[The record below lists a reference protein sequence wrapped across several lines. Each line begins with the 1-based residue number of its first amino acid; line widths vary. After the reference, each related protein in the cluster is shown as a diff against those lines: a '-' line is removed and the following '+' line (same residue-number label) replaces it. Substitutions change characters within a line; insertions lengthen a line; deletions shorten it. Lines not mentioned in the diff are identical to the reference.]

1 MRVILFSCVVMVH
14 TVGTINGGRAMG
26 LLSLLM
32 HYTRYGF
39 VFVTVFVLFL
49 GYYHKD
55 TRATTFWRKRFGL
68 VVLPYLVWSVF
79 YTFWEP
85 LVLSDDPWPG
95 FWHVSRDAVFE
106 ILKGDSKYQMY
117 FLLISMQIYFFFP
130 ALRWL
135 VKKTEGHH
143 GKLLVACGVIQLAMF
158 FWLSVFPYPDDGV
171 LALVRGH
178 AWKALPTYA
187 LLVAMGA
194 LAAVHFDRTKEWFA
208 THIPLVLGLSVLGT
222 AFTVGVYVLE
232 TGPGDVPGYADSASN
247 PTLIPWLFASI
258 AVLYLVGAAWNDRR
272 GDGSGIVARI
282 VDLGSIRAFGVFAAH
297 PLVID
302 ILMKFGVGEWIKAN
316 VPGTTIVRSLLL
328 VALVFLGCLV
338 LIEVLL
344 RTPLSKAV
352 VARSRLPLP
361 GLGKPRKPEAKASAP
376 ASQPQA
382 ATPDEGGGDIGPK
395 ELKRAEEEAAT
406 K

>member
-14 TVGTINGGRAMG
+14 AVGTINDGRQMS

-55 TRATTFWRKRFGL
+55 TKATTFWRKRFGL
-68 VVLPYLVWSVF
+68 VVLPYLVWSVI

-85 LVLSDDPWPG
+85 LVLSDAPWPG
-95 FWHVSRDAVFE
+95 FGTVARDAVFE
-106 ILKGDSKYQMY
+106 IIKGDSKYQMY

-130 ALRWL
+130 MLRWL

-143 GKLLVACGVIQLAMF
+143 GKLFVAGAAMQLAMF
-158 FWLSVFPYPDDGV
+158 CWLTVFPYPDEGL
-171 LALVRGH
+171 LALLRAH
-178 AWKALPTYA
+178 SWKMLPTYA
-187 LLVAMGA
+187 LLVVLGA
-194 LAAVHFDRTKEWFA
+194 LAAVHFDRAKEWFA
-208 THIPLVLGLSVLGT
+208 RNVPLVLGLSVLGT
-222 AFTVGVYVLE
+222 AFTVGVFFMVTSPDE
-232 TGPGDVPGYADSASN
+232 VPLYAASAAN
-247 PTLIPWLFASI
+247 PTLIPWMLSAI
-258 AVLYLVGAAWNDRR
+258 AVLYVVAAAWNERR
-272 GDGSGIVARI
+272 GDGSGFVARV

-302 ILMKFGVGEWIKAN
+302 VLMQLGVGEWLLAN
-316 VPGTTIVRSLLL
+316 IPYTLVRSSIL
-328 VALVFLGCLV
+328 VALVFIACLALV
-338 LIEVLL
+338 EVLL
-344 RTPLSKAV
+344 RTPLSKAL

-361 GLGKPRKPEAKASAP
+361 TSRRKASASAP
-376 ASQPQA
+376 RQ
-382 ATPDEGGGDIGPK
+382 GGGDLGPK
-395 ELKRAEEEAAT
+395 ELNRAEQEAAA